1 MSARRNEIES
11 LREALAYSPE
21 NVPLRCHLGELLL
34 AHEAF
39 EEAEKE
45 FLLALKIRRNEERA
59 LLGVA
64 RAYYGQG
71 KHGAGLAALDEAL
84 RLPSPGG
91 EIYFLQARLLLA
103 TGKPAEACDAY
114 RLGLQTCPEAADKE
128 LGERLGIADAQD
140 PEAGRSATSDVVDG
154 KLRAQAG
161 TGADE
166 RRSVLLEKPK
176 IDFASVG
183 GMEEIKQEIRMKIIY
198 PLKNKDLYAAYGK
211 KIGGGILMYGPPGC
225 GKTYLARATAGEI
238 KSSFMMVGLHDV
250 LDMWIGQSEQK
261 LHGFFE
267 QAREAA
273 PCVLFFDEVDALAA
287 SRSDLKQYAG
297 RFLINQ
303 FLDELD
309 GAKQSNEG
317 VLILAA
323 TNAPWHLDPAFRRPG
338 RFDRILFVPPPD
350 APARTTILRLLL
362 DGKPLDEVDYNKL
375 AKKTEEFTGADLKA
389 MVDMAIEAAL
399 ERAMKTG
406 RPDPL
411 STNALL
417 DAAKRVRPSAKEW
430 FGSARN
436 YALYANESG
445 LYEDVLRYLNIKK

>member
-1 MSARRNEIES
+1 MSVRRDEIES
-11 LREALAYSPE
+11 LREALSYSPD

-34 AHEAF
+34 ERKEF

-45 FLLALKIRRNEERA
+45 FLRALKSKHDDERA

-64 RAYYGQG
+64 RAYHGQG
-71 KHGAGLAALDEAL
+71 KNGAGLAALDEAL
-84 RLPSPGG
+84 RSPCPAG

-103 TGKPAEACDAY
+103 SGKANDACEAY
-114 RLGLQTCPEAADKE
+114 RLGLQIAPEAADNE
-128 LGERLGIADAQD
+128 LAERLGIGMD
-140 PEAGRSATSDVVDG
+140 EKRSDVVDG
-154 KLRAQAG
+154 RLRAQAG
-161 TGADE
+161 SEGDDAGQKQ
-166 RRSVLLEKPK
+166 LIEKPK
-176 IDFASVG
+176 IDFSHVG

-198 PLKNKDLYAAYGK
+198 PLTNKDIYAVYGK

-238 KSSFMMVGLHDV
+238 KSSFMMIGLHDV

-261 LHGFFE
+261 LHGFFQ
-267 QAREAA
+267 QARHAA

-309 GAKQSNEG
+309 GAKNPNDG

-350 APARTTILRLLL
+350 ATARAAILRLLL
-362 DGKPLDEVDYNKL
+362 ADKPLGEMDYGKL
-375 AKKTEEFTGADLKA
+375 ARKTEEFTGADLKA
-389 MVDMAIEAAL
+389 LVDMAVEAAL

-406 RPDPL
+406 RPEPL
-411 STNALL
+411 TSGALL
-417 DAAKRVRPSAKEW
+417 DTARRIRPSAKEW

-436 YALYANESG
+436 YAIYANEAG
-445 LYEDVLRYLNIKK
+445 LYDDVLRYLNIKR